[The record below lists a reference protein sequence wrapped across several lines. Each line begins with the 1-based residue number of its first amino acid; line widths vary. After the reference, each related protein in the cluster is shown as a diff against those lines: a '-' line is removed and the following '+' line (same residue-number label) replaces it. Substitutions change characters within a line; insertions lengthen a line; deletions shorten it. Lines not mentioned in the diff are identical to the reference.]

1 MSLKKNYRLRLR
13 IQKIFHFVSHYFF
26 LGIIFLFTI
35 FPYFWMAMTSLKPR
49 ELLLVSPPVWI
60 PKKFDF
66 IHYIDVF
73 NRMPFFMYL
82 KNSLYVASVT
92 TFFCIVIA
100 CLSGYSMSRFSFKG
114 KKASYGIYIATQLV
128 PGVLPLV
135 PFYFTLYKL
144 RLVNSYTGIIL
155 SYTTWG
161 IAFCTMMLQGYFKTA
176 YSVEIEESA
185 TIDGCNRWGV
195 FFRIALPLARPGIV
209 ATAIFSFL
217 LAWNDYIWASI
228 INTEQKYRLLS
239 NGVQDF
245 QSQFGNLYLGRT
257 MATGVLATI
266 PALVLFSFAQ
276 EHLVS
281 GLSQGAV
288 KG

>member
-1 MSLKKNYRLRLR
+1 MKLITTKQKLKISRSIHYIL
-13 IQKIFHFVSHYFF
+13 HYFA
-26 LGIIFLFTI
+26 LLLIFTFAI
-35 FPYFWMAMTSLKPR
+35 FPYFWMLMTSLKPR
-49 ELLLVSPPVWI
+49 ELLLATPPVWI
-60 PKKFDF
+60 PSKFDLV
-66 IHYIDVF
+66 HYIDVF
-73 NRMPFFMYL
+73 TRMPFFTYV

-92 TFFCIVIA
+92 TFFCILIA
-100 CLSGYSMSRFSFKG
+100 CLSGYSISRYSFKG
-114 KKASYGIYIATQLV
+114 RKFTFGLFIATQLV

-135 PFYFTLYKL
+135 PFYFMLYAL
-144 RLVNSYTGIIL
+144 HLTNSYSGIIL

-176 YSVEIEESA
+176 YSIEIEESA
-185 TIDGCNRWGV
+185 TIDGCSRWGI

-209 ATAIFSFL
+209 ATGIFSFL

-228 INTEQKYRLLS
+228 INTKGEYRLLS

-245 QSQFGNLYLGRT
+245 QAQFGNLYMGRT
-257 MATGVLATI
+257 MATGLLATI
-266 PALVLFSFAQ
+266 PALILFSFAQ
-276 EHLVS
+276 KHLVS

>member
-1 MSLKKNYRLRLR
+1 MNSTQKRK
-13 IQKIFHFVSHYFF
+13 IQKGLHYESHY
-26 LGIIFLFTI
+26 LLLALIFIFAI
-35 FPYFWMAMTSLKPR
+35 FPYFWMLMTSLKPR
-49 ELLLVSPPVWI
+49 ELLLATPPVWI
-60 PKKFDF
+60 PDHFDLV
-66 IHYIDVF
+66 HYLDVF
-73 NRMPFFMYL
+73 QRMPFFDYL
-82 KNSLYVASVT
+82 RNSLYVASVT
-92 TFFCIVIA
+92 TFFCILIA
-100 CLSGYSMSRFSFKG
+100 CLSGYSISRFHFRG
-114 KKASYGIYIATQLV
+114 KKLSYGLFIATQLV

-135 PFYFTLYKL
+135 PFYFTLYSM
-144 RLVNSYTGIIL
+144 RLTNSYSGIIL

-185 TIDGCNRWGV
+185 TIDGCGRWGI
-195 FFRIALPLARPGIV
+195 FFKIALPLARPGIV

-228 INTEQKYRLLS
+228 INTKQQYRLLS

-257 MATGVLATI
+257 MATGLLATI

-276 EHLVS
+276 KHLVS

>member
-1 MSLKKNYRLRLR
+1 MLHIPDRTMRRLHRGMHYSFHYILLALLF
-13 IQKIFHFVSHYFF
+13 IFAM
-26 LGIIFLFTI
+26 
-35 FPYFWMAMTSLKPR
+35 FPYFWMLMTSLKPR
-49 ELLLVSPPVWI
+49 ELLLASPPVWI
-60 PKKFDF
+60 PQKFDLV
-66 IHYIDVF
+66 HYLDVF
-73 NRMPFFMYL
+73 LRMPFFTYV
-82 KNSLYVASVT
+82 KNSMYVALVT
-92 TFFCIVIA
+92 TFFCILIA
-100 CLSGYSMSRFSFKG
+100 CLSGYAISRYSFKG
-114 KKASYGIYIATQLV
+114 RKFTYGLFIATQLV

-135 PFYFTLYKL
+135 PFYFTLYAL
-144 RLVNSYTGIIL
+144 RLTNSYTGIIL

-176 YSVEIEESA
+176 YSIEIEESA
-185 TIDGCNRWGV
+185 TIDGCSRWGI

-228 INTEQKYRLLS
+228 INTKGEFRLLS

-257 MATGVLATI
+257 MATGLLATI
-266 PALVLFSFAQ
+266 PALILFSFAQ
-276 EHLVS
+276 KHLVS

>member
-1 MSLKKNYRLRLR
+1 MKISATGKR
-13 IQKIFHFVSHYFF
+13 ILMKRMHYTVHYF
-26 LGIIFLFTI
+26 LLACIFIFAI
-35 FPYFWMAMTSLKPR
+35 FPYFWMLMTSLKPR
-49 ELLLVSPPVWI
+49 ELLLATPPVWI
-60 PKKFDF
+60 PDHFDP
-66 IHYIDVF
+66 IHYQDVF
-73 NRMPFFMYL
+73 QRMPFFLYL

-92 TFFCIVIA
+92 TVFCILIA
-100 CLSGYSMSRFSFKG
+100 CLSGYSISRYSFKG
-114 KKASYGIYIATQLV
+114 KKISYGLFIATQLV

-135 PFYFTLYKL
+135 PFYFTLYAL
-144 RLVNSYTGIIL
+144 RLTNSYTGIIL

-185 TIDGCNRWGV
+185 TIDGCGRWGV

-228 INTEQKYRLLS
+228 INTKQQYRLLS

-245 QSQFGNLYLGRT
+245 QAQFGNLYLGRT
-257 MATGVLATI
+257 MATGLLATI
-266 PALVLFSFAQ
+266 PALILFSFAQ
-276 EHLVS
+276 KHLVS

>member
-1 MSLKKNYRLRLR
+1 MKSYTKHARCIAKTIHYG
-13 IQKIFHFVSHYFF
+13 IHYF
-26 LGIIFLFTI
+26 LLTMIFIFAI
-35 FPYFWMAMTSLKPR
+35 FPYFWMLMTSLKPR
-49 ELLLVSPPVWI
+49 ELLLAIPPVWI
-60 PKKFDF
+60 PKQFDLV
-66 IHYIDVF
+66 HYLDVF
-73 NRMPFFMYL
+73 QRMPFLLYL
-82 KNSLYVASVT
+82 KNSLYVATVT
-92 TFFCIVIA
+92 TFFCILVA
-100 CLSGYSMSRFSFKG
+100 CLSGYSLSRYSFKG
-114 KKASYGIYIATQLV
+114 KKVSYGLFIATQLV

-135 PFYFTLYKL
+135 PFYFTLHAL
-144 RLVNSYTGIIL
+144 RLTNSYTGIIL

-185 TIDGCNRWGV
+185 TIDGCNRWGI

-228 INTEQKYRLLS
+228 INTSGQYRLLS

-245 QSQFGNLYLGRT
+245 QSQFGNLYMGRT
-257 MATGVLATI
+257 MATGLLATI
-266 PALVLFSFAQ
+266 PALILFSFAQ
-276 EHLVS
+276 KHLVS